1 MANNKHFYGFRW
13 VRNMYGA
20 PDQPPIIEMP
30 IVSGLQPQGA
40 GAVSVDLRIGDPV
53 KQLSTGGIDLAAAGD
68 ALIFGVIVGFTPVWD
83 GTKMVPRSKWPGAT
97 SYGSGLTPIE
107 RQTRARIV
115 LAPGQVF
122 EIDCDDATTATTQQ
136 AYLALVGEN
145 CDHILPTDV
154 TDSSNPKADPF
165 LDISTHGT
173 ATAQWRILGLSSRME
188 NADFSGL
195 NVKLLVTANELT
207 VAPFGVVT
215 GPTGI

>member
-1 MANNKHFYGFRW
+1 MANNVHFYGFRF
-13 VRNMYGA
+13 VGYGGNA
-20 PDQPPIIEMP
+20 SDQPRIIEMP

-68 ALIFGVIVGFTPVWD
+68 NIFGVVLGFTPVWD

-97 SYGSGLTPIE
+97 SYGTGLTPIE

-115 LAPGQVF
+115 LAANAMF
-122 EIDCDDATTATTQQ
+122 EIDCDDATTATTEQ

-154 TDSSNPKADPF
+154 TDTSNPKADPF
-165 LDISTHGT
+165 LDISTHAT
-173 ATAQWRILGLSSRME
+173 ATFGWRIMGISKRME
-188 NADFSGL
+188 NKDFSGL
-195 NVKLLVTANELT
+195 NVKLIVTANELQT
-207 VAPFGVVT
+207 APFGIVT
-215 GPTGI
+215 GPTGV

>member
-1 MANNKHFYGFRW
+1 MANNKHRYGFRFS
-13 VRNMYGA
+13 RNLSGA

-40 GAVSVDLRIGDPV
+40 GAASVDLRIGDPV

-68 ALIFGVIVGFTPVWD
+68 ALIFGVVMGFTPVWD
-83 GTKMVPRSKWPGAT
+83 GTKMVPRNKWPGAT
-97 SYGSGLTPIE
+97 AYGSGLTPIE
-107 RQTRARIV
+107 RQTRAIIC
-115 LAPGQVF
+115 LAGNVVF

-154 TDSSNPKADPF
+154 TDTSNPKADPF
-165 LDISTHGT
+165 LDISTHT
-173 ATAQWRILGLSSRME
+173 TNTAQWRILGISRTFE
-188 NADFSGL
+188 NQDFSGL
-195 NVKLLVTANELT
+195 NVKLYVTANELT